1 MISRETELVERRKL
15 INKLR
20 TMSPNELAKE
30 QDAAGDAMFSAEAP
44 DQHWA
49 VHTYIN
55 IVSYRSFGAL
65 DVPCKHRET

>member
-1 MISRETELVERRKL
+1 MISRDKELSERRKL
-15 INKLR
+15 ISKLR
-20 TMSPNELAKE
+20 KMSPYELARE

-49 VHTYIN
+49 IHTYIN
-55 IVSYRSFGAL
+55 IVAYRSFGAL